1 MTAWVL
7 VFLFQFDRSGPAIV
21 IENLESLE
29 ECRRVAKVIKD
40 SRVLSVNERTHQCIE
55 VRKAK

>member
-7 VFLFQFDRSGPAIV
+7 VFLFQFDRSSPAIV

-40 SRVLSVNERTHQCIE
+40 SRVLNVNERTYQCIE